1 MLKRIFLKKWVQFL
15 SVAFL
20 LFFLSIIF
28 HRSILRGMG
37 NFLIKEDAVEKCDAI
52 VVLSGNAL
60 DRATEAALLY
70 KQGIA
75 TQIICTGGNQ
85 TGDFEILHL
94 KEKESDIS
102 KIRLLQMGIP
112 DSVITVLHQG
122 TSTIEEGQVMLDYCK
137 THQLKSCMI
146 VSSKFHTRRINFVFD
161 KKFKSSS
168 VKILVHG
175 ASPLKYDLHQW
186 WKGEDGLLAV
196 YDEYIKLIFYHLKYQ

>member
-1 MLKRIFLKKWVQFL
+1 MIRNILKKRWVQF
-15 SVAFL
+15 VFIVFIFL
-20 LFFLSIIF
+20 FSAIVF
-28 HRSILRGMG
+28 RNSILRSMS
-37 NFLIKEDAVEKCDAI
+37 NFLVKEDEVEKCDAL

-70 KQGIA
+70 KQGFA
-75 TQIICTGGNQ
+75 KQIICTGGNQ

-102 KIRLLQMGIP
+102 KIRLLQLGIA

-122 TSTIEEGQVMLDYCK
+122 TSTLEEGQVMLDYCK

-168 VKILVHG
+168 IKILVHG

-186 WKGEDGLLAV
+186 WKAEDGLMAV
-196 YDEYIKLIFYHLKYQ
+196 YDEYIKLIYYHLKY